1 MDKINAVILAGGL
14 GSRLKEVVSDLPK
27 PLAPIHDKP
36 FLDIL
41 LAQLEAFE
49 MISKVILAVG
59 YRADQVVSYYKN
71 RPNITFSTET
81 SPLGTGG
88 ALKKAIEEV
97 SSEDVLVCN
106 GDSFLD
112 YSLVEMRQHYQAAD
126 ADITMACCKVEEAS
140 RYGQVDFDV
149 ESGRILEFKEK
160 STKMV
165 AGWINGGVYLMKR
178 DILRDFPSDHPF
190 SLEQELFPKLL
201 KKRMFSYP
209 TAGLFIDI
217 GTKESYLQAQEILK
231 GVYAEER

>member
-1 MDKINAVILAGGL
+1 MDAVILAGGL

-41 LAQLEAFE
+41 LAQLDAFE
-49 MISKVILAVG
+49 MVSKVILAVG
-59 YRADQVVSYYKN
+59 YRADQVVSYYEK
-71 RPNITFSTET
+71 RPNITFSIES

-88 ALKKAIEEV
+88 ALKKALDSV

-112 YSLVEMRQHYQAAD
+112 YSLAEMWQHYRAAD
-126 ADITMACCKVEEAS
+126 ADITMACRKVEEAS
-140 RYGQVDFDV
+140 RYGQVDFD
-149 ESGRILEFKEK
+149 EERGRILGFQEK
-160 STKMV
+160 SSEKLE
-165 AGWINGGVYLMKR
+165 GWINGGVYLMKR
-178 DILRDFPSDHPF
+178 DILRDFPSNHPF

-209 TAGLFIDI
+209 VAGLFIDI
-217 GTKESYLQAQEILK
+217 GTKESYFQAQEILT
-231 GVYAEER
+231 GIYAEER